1 MLFIFDLDHT
11 TIDSSHRCNTLPDG
25 SLDLAAWR
33 DNSTPEMVGR
43 DTLLPL
49 GQHWQ
54 NMVELG
60 LAGTGVEIAVITA
73 RVMGAADL
81 RFLRSNGLF
90 YNYIYSRTEGDNTP
104 DAALKEIALYD
115 LARDMGRSMK
125 WLQAFAWFFD
135 DNENVIKMGSN
146 LGINMVDSILYNKKA
161 SK

>member
-11 TIDSSHRCNTLPDG
+11 TIDSSHRCNTLSDG
-25 SLDLAAWR
+25 SLDLARWR
-33 DNSTPEMVGR
+33 ENSTPEMVGR

-49 GQHWQ
+49 GLEWRD
-54 NMVELG
+54 LYSRTPA
-60 LAGTGVEIAVITA
+60 LKIAVITA

-90 YNYIYSRTEGDNTP
+90 YNYIYSRTEGDDTP

-125 WLQAFAWFFD
+125 WLQSFAWFFD

-146 LGINMVDSILYNKKA
+146 LGINMVNSILYNQKA
-161 SK
+161 TK

>member
-11 TIDSSHRCNTLPDG
+11 TIDSSHRCNTLSDG
-25 SLDLAAWR
+25 SLDLARWR
-33 DNSTPEMVGR
+33 ENSTPEMVGR

-49 GQHWQ
+49 GLEWRD
-54 NMVELG
+54 LYSRTPA
-60 LAGTGVEIAVITA
+60 LKIAVITA

-90 YNYIYSRTEGDNTP
+90 YNYIYSRTEGDDTP

-146 LGINMVDSILYNKKA
+146 LGINMVNSILYNQKA

>member
-33 DNSTPEMVGR
+33 ENSTPEMVGR

-73 RVMGAADL
+73 RVMGAADMQYL
-81 RFLRSNGLF
+81 RDNGLR

-104 DAALKEIALYD
+104 DAALKKIALYS
-115 LARDMGRSMK
+115 LGRDMGRSMN
-125 WLQAFAWFFD
+125 WLQTFAYFWD
-135 DNENVIKMGSN
+135 DNKKVLEMGSN
-146 LGINMVDSILYNKKA
+146 LGINMLDSTLTNKRLQK
-161 SK
+161 

>member
-33 DNSTPEMVGR
+33 ENSTPEMVGR

-49 GQHWQ
+49 GLEWRD
-54 NMVELG
+54 LYSRSPD
-60 LAGTGVEIAVITA
+60 LEIAVITA

-125 WLQAFAWFFD
+125 WLQTFAWFFD

-146 LGINMVDSILYNKKA
+146 LGINMVNSILYNQKA
-161 SK
+161 TK